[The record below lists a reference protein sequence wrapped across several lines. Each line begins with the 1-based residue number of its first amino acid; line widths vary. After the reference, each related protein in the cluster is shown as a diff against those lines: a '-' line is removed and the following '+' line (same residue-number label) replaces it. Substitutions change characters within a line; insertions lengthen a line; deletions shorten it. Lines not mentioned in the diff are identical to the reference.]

1 MSRCPFWAGAV
12 GTVLLMVVQCAAAQ
26 PQSTSVRPALLDS
39 TAAVSAVPSL
49 RLDSLLAA
57 AARSNPSLQAA
68 RLRAEARAE
77 RGAQAGALPDPTVGA
92 TAFPFP
98 VVTARGEQRTQ
109 WRVQQ
114 SVPFPGTR
122 ALRREVATLGADIAD
137 ADAQALE
144 QTLALRIRRAYY
156 TLVRVQAHERHI
168 RRFQS
173 DLEQFEQAATAQ
185 YEVGEEGQSAI
196 LKAQIERQRLETR
209 LEDLAAERQSALQ
222 TLARLTGRE
231 DLAQRTAAVSVPDR
245 PEAGMVDAEAVVDRR
260 PEADKLRRQIDQS
273 EREVALAQ
281 KQQWPDFTVG
291 AQYFDIAATDL
302 TPTMNGRDALALSV
316 GVKVPLWRG
325 KQEAALQEAQIER
338 RRAETELADFRLEVR
353 TRLADLRSQMT
364 RQQRQLTLLDQRLLP
379 KAETALETTL
389 SAYRTGQNDF
399 LALLDAERTLFQ
411 LRLQRA
417 SVFARLLKTQAEWER
432 VAGQVGLA
440 GGGE

>member
-1 MSRCPFWAGAV
+1 
-12 GTVLLMVVQCAAAQ
+12 VLLMVVQCAAAQ
-26 PQSTSVRPALLDS
+26 PQSTPVRPALLDS
-39 TAAVSAVPSL
+39 TAAGTAAPSL

-114 SVPFPGTR
+114 SFPFPGTR

-156 TLVRVQAHERHI
+156 TLVRVQAHEHNI

-196 LKAQIERQRLETR
+196 LKAQIERERLQTR
-209 LEDLAAERQSALQ
+209 LEGLAAEQQSALQ

-231 DLAQRTAAVSVPDR
+231 DLAQRDTDVSVPDR
-245 PEAGMVDAEAVVDRR
+245 PEAVKTDADAAVDRR
-260 PEADKLRRQIDQS
+260 PEADKLRRQIEQS

-325 KQEAALQEAQIER
+325 KQEAAIQEAQIER

-364 RQQRQLTLLDQRLLP
+364 RQQRQLTLLDERLLP

-417 SVFARLLKTQAEWER
+417 SVFARLLTTQAEWER
-432 VAGQVGLA
+432 VAGRVGLA
-440 GGGE
+440 DGGE

>member
-1 MSRCPFWAGAV
+1 MGAV
-12 GTVLLMVVQCAAAQ
+12 VLMVVQCAAAQ
-26 PQSTSVRPALLDS
+26 PQPDPVRSTLLDS
-39 TAAVSAVPSL
+39 SMAAAAAAPSL

-77 RGAQAGALPDPTVGA
+77 RGPQAGALPDPTVGA

-98 VVTARGEQRTQ
+98 IVTARGEQRTQ

-168 RRFQS
+168 RRFQA

-196 LKAQIERQRLETR
+196 LKAQIERERLQTR
-209 LEDLAAERQSALQ
+209 LEGLAAEQQSALQ

-231 DLAQRTAAVSVPDR
+231 DLAQRDTDVSVPDR
-245 PEAGMVDAEAVVDRR
+245 PEAVKTDADAAVDRR
-260 PEADKLRRQIDQS
+260 PEADKLRRQIEQS

-325 KQEAALQEAQIER
+325 KQEAAIQEAEIEQ
-338 RRAETELADFRLEVR
+338 RRAETKLEDFRLEVR

-364 RQQRQLTLLDQRLLP
+364 RQQRQLTLLDERLLP

-417 SVFARLLKTQAEWER
+417 SVFAQLLTTQAEWER
-432 VAGQVGLA
+432 VAGRVGVA